1 MTDTFIT
8 LFQGNPAVIGTEEG
22 GCDRSP
28 HNTTADHMAWW
39 VNQMQQHLDGGPQAG
54 VYPMVQTPDGFVVH
68 WGCIDVDEGE
78 EASLIHASNIVT
90 VLRKFGVTGWIE
102 RSRSKGYHVWV
113 FAQDWV
119 PAQLMRHALLAAA
132 QIAQAPTREIN
143 PKQSTLADGAVGN
156 YVRLPYPGDNPG
168 ADEKRRMVVDHTL
181 DEFVTAAHA
190 SAVDAPTLEPL
201 AALYKAP
208 QLVTAKSFGSGSVS
222 RAKSARRRMSGLA
235 WHMYTNGC
243 GRQDDRSEWLW
254 AFSRELTK
262 CDLTLSEAQEFLYEA
277 HDQHAPK
284 WDHRADRGRPQLDR
298 MLAKASGA
306 VS

>member
-1 MTDTFIT
+1 MSHTFMN
-8 LFQGNPAVIGTEEG
+8 LFQGNPAVVGTEQG
-22 GCDRSP
+22 GCERSP
-28 HNTTADHMAWW
+28 HKDLTGHMEWW
-39 VNQMQQHLDGGPQAG
+39 VDQIQQHLDGGPQAG
-54 VYPMVQTPDGFVVH
+54 VYPMVQTPTGFVVH

-78 EASLIHASNIVT
+78 EASLIHARNLVT
-90 VLRKFGVTGWIE
+90 VLRKFNVTGWIE

-168 ADEKRRMVVDHTL
+168 ADEHRRMVLDHTV
-181 DEFVTAAHA
+181 DEFVTAAEA
-190 SAVDAPTLEPL
+190 TAVGAPALEPL

-208 QLVTAKSFGSGSVS
+208 QLVTAKSFGSGTIS

-235 WHMYTNGC
+235 WHMYTQGC

-298 MLAKASGA
+298 MLAKASGS

>member
-1 MTDTFIT
+1 MSDTFIT

-28 HNTTADHMAWW
+28 HKTTADHMAWW
-39 VNQMQQHLDGGPQAG
+39 VTQMQQHLDGGPQAG
-54 VYPMVQTPDGFVVH
+54 VYPMVQTSDGFVVH

-143 PKQSTLADGAVGN
+143 PKQSTLQT
-156 YVRLPYPGDNPG
+156 VRSATTSDCRTQATTLGPTRSAAWSSTTRWTSSSQP
-168 ADEKRRMVVDHTL
+168 HTPRL
-181 DEFVTAAHA
+181 
-190 SAVDAPTLEPL
+190 
-201 AALYKAP
+201 
-208 QLVTAKSFGSGSVS
+208 
-222 RAKSARRRMSGLA
+222 
-235 WHMYTNGC
+235 
-243 GRQDDRSEWLW
+243 
-254 AFSRELTK
+254 
-262 CDLTLSEAQEFLYEA
+262 
-277 HDQHAPK
+277 
-284 WDHRADRGRPQLDR
+284 
-298 MLAKASGA
+298 
-306 VS
+306 